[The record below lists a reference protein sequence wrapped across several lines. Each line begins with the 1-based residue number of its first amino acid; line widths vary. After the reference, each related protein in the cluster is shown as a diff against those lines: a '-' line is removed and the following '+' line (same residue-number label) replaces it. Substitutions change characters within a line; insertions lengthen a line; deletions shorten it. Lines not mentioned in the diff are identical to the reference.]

1 MSPSASIATCVLPM
15 RAAPASF
22 FILHG
27 YCSSATSPIPARSRI
42 VHSSSSSLPL
52 LRSSVTVCGSSSS
65 TSASFSS
72 SFSAFSQILA
82 LRKTQR

>member
-22 FILHG
+22 FILDGH
-27 YCSSATSPIPARSRI
+27 CSSATSPIPARSRI
-42 VHSSSSSLPL
+42 VHSSSSLPL